1 MKSVMTLE
9 ERKQFDAKN
18 TITNKDILPKKYI
31 RCFKL
36 GSRLYVPTY
45 TAPSLGGV
53 EYVGPESNSE
63 NGFRY
68 SETDLYAMGAVP
80 VKELLWVR
88 SYLDK
93 ERFK

>member
-63 NGFRY
+63 NGVRY
-68 SETDLYAMGAVP
+68 TENRLIRDGCCAC
-80 VKELLWVR
+80 
-88 SYLDK
+88 
-93 ERFK
+93 

>member
-1 MKSVMTLE
+1 MKAIMTLE
-9 ERKQFDAKN
+9 ERRKADAKKVV
-18 TITNKDILPKKYI
+18 TEKDTLEKKYI

-36 GSRLYVPTY
+36 GSRIYVPTY

-53 EYVGPESNSE
+53 EYVGPESNNE

-68 SETDLYAMGAVP
+68 SETDLYAIGAVP
-80 VKELLWVR
+80 TKELLWVR
-88 SYLDK
+88 SYLER

>member
-1 MKSVMTLE
+1 MKAIMTLE
-9 ERKQFDAKN
+9 ERRKVDAKKAV
-18 TITNKDILPKKYI
+18 TEKDTLEKKYI

-36 GSRLYVPTY
+36 GNRIYVPTY

-53 EYVGPESNSE
+53 EYVGPESNNE

-68 SETDLYAMGAVP
+68 SETDLYAMGATST
-80 VKELLWVR
+80 KEHLWAR

>member
-1 MKSVMTLE
+1 MKAIMTLE
-9 ERKQFDAKN
+9 ERRKIDAKKVV
-18 TITNKDILPKKYI
+18 TEKDTLEKKYI

-36 GSRLYVPTY
+36 GGRLYVPTY

-68 SETDLYAMGAVP
+68 SETDLYAIGAVP
-80 VKELLWVR
+80 TKELLWVR
-88 SYLDK
+88 SYL
-93 ERFK
+93 EREQFK

>member
-1 MKSVMTLE
+1 MKAIMTLE
-9 ERKQFDAKN
+9 ERRKVDAKKVV
-18 TITNKDILPKKYI
+18 TEKDTLEKKYI

-36 GSRLYVPTY
+36 GNRIYVPTY

-53 EYVGPESNSE
+53 EYVGPESNNE

-68 SETDLYAMGAVP
+68 SETDLYAMGATST
-80 VKELLWVR
+80 KEHLWVR

-93 ERFK
+93 EQFK

>member
-1 MKSVMTLE
+1 MKAIMTLE
-9 ERKQFDAKN
+9 ERRKVDAKKVV
-18 TITNKDILPKKYI
+18 TEKDTLEKKYV

-36 GSRLYVPTY
+36 GHRLYVPTY

-53 EYVGPESNSE
+53 EYVGPESNTE

-68 SETDLYAMGAVP
+68 SETDLYAIGAVP
-80 VKELLWVR
+80 VKELLWIR
-88 SYLDK
+88 SYLEK